1 MVCVTVAAM
10 GLAGCGGG
18 GNASG
23 AQTRTVQVDHK
34 YDQFAT
40 ALLAYFPRTVDVR
53 PGDTVRFKQTWTGE
67 PHSVTMGAIVDRDIA
82 PIANL
87 LDGIAAGTTKPP
99 DDCPPEAAPFCGG
112 PGGEPSFFGDTDVN
126 QNAAQPC
133 YLTTGS
139 PPADPTQPCA
149 KHAQPAFNGRQSF
162 YSSGFI
168 PYQGLNGNTFEV
180 KLAADTKPGKY
191 RYFCNVHNVPMNGV
205 INVKAKGA
213 AIASQGEVDRQA
225 QREIDKAVEPAVK
238 LVDKIKAGKGEYP
251 GNLAGAG
258 KDLELSI
265 NEFFPKTITTKVNE
279 KVTWT
284 MVNHHTISFNAPKYL
299 PIVNLAK
306 NGAVSFNKKLDET
319 GGWTMPLAG
328 GSDNGPPT
336 PARNID
342 VGKWDGKG
350 FHSTGTN
357 LNTGD
362 TFSVTFTKPGTY
374 LYACVVH
381 PPMVAK
387 VVVK

>member
-1 MVCVTVAAM
+1 
-10 GLAGCGGG
+10 
-18 GNASG
+18 
-23 AQTRTVQVDHK
+23 
-34 YDQFAT
+34 
-40 ALLAYFPRTVDVR
+40 
-53 PGDTVRFKQTWTGE
+53 
-67 PHSVTMGAIVDRDIA
+67 
-82 PIANL
+82 
-87 LDGIAAGTTKPP
+87 
-99 DDCPPEAAPFCGG
+99 
-112 PGGEPSFFGDTDVN
+112 
-126 QNAAQPC
+126 
-133 YLTTGS
+133 
-139 PPADPTQPCA
+139 
-149 KHAQPAFNGRQSF
+149 
-162 YSSGFI
+162 
-168 PYQGLNGNTFEV
+168 
-180 KLAADTKPGKY
+180 
-191 RYFCNVHNVPMNGV
+191 
-205 INVKAKGA
+205 
-213 AIASQGEVDRQA
+213 
-225 QREIDKAVEPAVK
+225 VK

-265 NEFFPKTITTKVNE
+265 NEFFPKTITTRVNE

-319 GGWTMPLAG
+319 GGWTMPQAG
-328 GSDNGPPT
+328 GSDNGPPP